1 MILSILNRIQ
11 LPYREDIQN
20 LDKRFGPRSTP
31 YYVTLKGRSFYI
43 IRTDEYY
50 ADERKYGLANDSL
63 RVLLEPVYDKIFNPN
78 LVISNCFEIER
89 NSKIGLINYVT
100 GEILQPQFDYILP
113 SANEPNGIA
122 YGLKNGRWYEIDNT
136 QISLPEATNF
146 DPIPILKTLSFS
158 ARNIGE
164 NVMFNSYYS
173 EESEDNWDAHEIA
186 MIPSFAEHLELTQN
200 VENRYDS
207 DGEVGFNFHSVRKVS
222 NSIYAFFV
230 SVYEKGLNVRAYMV
244 GEAEN
249 LVVYNSENK
258 TFNNTGLGW
267 FDDTLPAPAYY
278 HCYQPVECKFLNDS
292 ILQCIE
298 NQPFDSETV
307 YTFYKI
313 NDNGNINRLNSS
325 RYYDFTKYTYI
336 DEGYFEGCFTGFIDN
351 SEEDAEVNFWT
362 REHLT
367 IEDLDIMRNEI
378 FAEYGYKFKTKKWQ
392 TYFSQMD
399 WYDPRFENVDDQL
412 TDIDR
417 HNIKV
422 ILGMRKKMEGKEAE
436 YTNLTYELI

>member
-1 MILSILNRIQ
+1 M
-11 LPYREDIQN
+11 
-20 LDKRFGPRSTP
+20 
-31 YYVTLKGRSFYI
+31 
-43 IRTDEYY
+43 
-50 ADERKYGLANDSL
+50 
-63 RVLLEPVYDKIFNPN
+63 
-78 LVISNCFEIER
+78 
-89 NSKIGLINYVT
+89 INYLT

-164 NVMFNSYYS
+164 NVMFNSYYREEY
-173 EESEDNWDAHEIA
+173 EESFEGYGDAHEIA

-207 DGEVGFNFHSVRKVS
+207 DGEVGFNFHSMRKVS

-230 SVYEKGLNVRAYMV
+230 SFYEKGLNLRAYMV

-258 TFNNTGLGW
+258 TFNNTRLG
-267 FDDTLPAPAYY
+267 DSSRPGVHTPYMAYI
-278 HCYQPVECKFLNDS
+278 CSEDQPTVEGKFLYDN
-292 ILQCIE
+292 IIQCNIGL
-298 NQPFDSETV
+298 FSGSTGH
-307 YTFYKI
+307 YYKFYKI
-313 NDNGNINRLNSS
+313 NDNGNVNRLNSS

-336 DEGYFEGCFTGFIDN
+336 DESYFEICFNGFFDHDDH
-351 SEEDAEVNFWT
+351 EEDEEGTYFWVSD
-362 REHLT
+362 HLS

-392 TYFSQMD
+392 TYFSQKD
-399 WYDPRFENVDDQL
+399 WYDPRFENVYDQL

-436 YTNLTYELI
+436 YTNLRKEYLH